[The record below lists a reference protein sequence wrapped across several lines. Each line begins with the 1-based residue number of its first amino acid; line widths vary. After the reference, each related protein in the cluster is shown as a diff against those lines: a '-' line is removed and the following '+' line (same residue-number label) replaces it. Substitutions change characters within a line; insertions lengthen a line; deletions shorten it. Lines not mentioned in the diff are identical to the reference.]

1 MKVTYHSDISEVVE
15 QINDMMVRMKNMEK
29 EKQEILRQYQLLE
42 EELETRRREI
52 FILKREDS
60 AQYMLAERE
69 NWKALLT
76 QQKQM
81 NAKLEKGY
89 FELPFWGLDLE
100 ISRERISSL
109 QQQLDDFKQQQQNP
123 LEEKDGD
130 DKDSVK
136 DSHQQ
141 EQDEHLQK
149 EELASNNVISMGPP
163 QPVTPPGVVEE
174 LSDAYTTALADQSK
188 LKEELTRLREEV
200 DTAKKEAEEAKR
212 VNM

>member
-1 MKVTYHSDISEVVE
+1 MKVTFHSDIGEVVE

-89 FELPFWGLDLE
+89 FELSF
-100 ISRERISSL
+100 
-109 QQQLDDFKQQQQNP
+109 
-123 LEEKDGD
+123 
-130 DKDSVK
+130 
-136 DSHQQ
+136 
-141 EQDEHLQK
+141 
-149 EELASNNVISMGPP
+149 
-163 QPVTPPGVVEE
+163 
-174 LSDAYTTALADQSK
+174 
-188 LKEELTRLREEV
+188 
-200 DTAKKEAEEAKR
+200 
-212 VNM
+212 